1 MFEMFNPIGAWRRST
16 SSTSALTA
24 APKLDRQLQNPSVD
38 TEHSLVEET
47 GCYFLISK
55 SHLFWRPLRQVRQ
68 CVGCTS
74 ICIFVKALNH
84 FVPRLRQGNTTE
96 WTASLSTTLTSRS
109 HSIGAIEIGNQLPE
123 MRRTLSIFLL

>member
-24 APKLDRQLQNPSVD
+24 TPKLDRQLQNPSVD

-47 GCYFLISK
+47 GCYFLISY
-55 SHLFWRPLRQVRQ
+55 LFGRLSLRQVRQ
-68 CVGCTS
+68 CVGRTS
-74 ICIFVKALNH
+74 TCIFVNALNH
-84 FVPRLRQGNTTE
+84 VVPLLRQGNTTE

-123 MRRTLSIFLL
+123 MRRALSIFLV